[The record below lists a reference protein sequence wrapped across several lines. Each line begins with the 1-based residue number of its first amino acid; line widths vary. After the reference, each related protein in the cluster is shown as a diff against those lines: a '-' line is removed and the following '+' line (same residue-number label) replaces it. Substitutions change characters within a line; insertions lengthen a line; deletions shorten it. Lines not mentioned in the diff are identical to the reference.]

1 MDRAESVNGWG
12 RECVCV
18 GGGMQVGRGGARIVN
33 SVVAVQNICQH

>member
-1 MDRAESVNGWG
+1 MDGAESV
-12 RECVCV
+12 CVG